1 MGRVRVVIADEAG
14 ACYGVERAL
23 DMVMR
28 ASGEGGTT
36 YTLGPLIHNPR
47 VMADLSERGVRV
59 ADVPE
64 DAAGGTLVL
73 RAHGVSPDEE
83 TRAHAACARVLDAT
97 CPFVKRVHLAAERLA
112 REGRQVVIA
121 GEAGHPEVEGTH
133 GHVPDALVIGS
144 AGEVAT
150 APLEGRVGV
159 VVQTTLAR
167 STLDAIVSA
176 LRDRVDDVEV
186 VDTIC
191 SATAG
196 HQAAAL
202 RLAAEADVMV
212 VVGGK
217 NSANTRHLAEICA
230 PLCPTH
236 HIEGEDELDPAW
248 FEGATTV
255 GITAGAST
263 PASHIEAV
271 RAAIE
276 GMV

>member
-1 MGRVRVVIADEAG
+1 M
-14 ACYGVERAL
+14 
-23 DMVMR
+23 
-28 ASGEGGTT
+28 
-36 YTLGPLIHNPR
+36 
-47 VMADLSERGVRV
+47 
-59 ADVPE
+59 
-64 DAAGGTLVL
+64 
-73 RAHGVSPDEE
+73 
-83 TRAHAACARVLDAT
+83 
-97 CPFVKRVHLAAERLA
+97 
-112 REGRQVVIA
+112 
-121 GEAGHPEVEGTH
+121 
-133 GHVPDALVIGS
+133 
-144 AGEVAT
+144 
-150 APLEGRVGV
+150 
-159 VVQTTLAR
+159 
-167 STLDAIVSA
+167 
-176 LRDRVDDVEV
+176 
-186 VDTIC
+186 
-191 SATAG
+191 
-196 HQAAAL
+196 